1 MVGKPEDKFS
11 RDVAHI
17 ALPDPYTVGIKYLNY
32 NRLAETSVFTSLI
45 FGPRHEKIRLKQS
58 ADHP

>member
-1 MVGKPEDKFS
+1 MVGKPEDRFS
-11 RDVAHI
+11 HDVAHI
-17 ALPDPYTVGIKYLNY
+17 ALSDPYTVGILNY

-58 ADHP
+58 AGHPCS